1 MNKEIWNNIEK
12 MSTDVQNE
20 LTYLLKDER
29 ATSEI
34 LKTADRTIKVS
45 VCIMT
50 FNEERVI
57 KRCIDSVINFADEI
71 IIIDTGSTDKTREI
85 IEKNFP
91 NIHIYSE
98 TVCENFSEIRNRM
111 TEIAKNDW
119 IFQIDADEYLG
130 ADAEKI
136 ICQYIAL
143 LEHIDIVPKIISP
156 ILTNHDGTIIDNTR
170 RIYKKNEYL
179 KYFGRVHEELRYKN
193 IAKTPYFIIKVNYF
207 HDGYKEEIIKEK
219 QKYKRNIFLLNKMI
233 EEEKKARWY
242 YFLAREKIYARDK
255 IEDIKQVLDE
265 GLEIAL
271 VDGNEYLLGLTE
283 LYFQI
288 PSLFIDYKKIEKY
301 VKYCLL
307 LFSNNLDCYY
317 YDLFVEVLKHQ
328 QSLYLRA
335 KEQLELTSNM
345 EMLTLID
352 GEGDNYF
359 WILGYIFWMCNRTD
373 LTRLMWGKINTP
385 EYKYKIRMFKENVND
400 FLRYKFPDEEV

>member
-1 MNKEIWNNIEK
+1 
-12 MSTDVQNE
+12 
-20 LTYLLKDER
+20 
-29 ATSEI
+29 
-34 LKTADRTIKVS
+34 
-45 VCIMT
+45 
-50 FNEERVI
+50 
-57 KRCIDSVINFADEI
+57 
-71 IIIDTGSTDKTREI
+71 
-85 IEKNFP
+85 
-91 NIHIYSE
+91 
-98 TVCENFSEIRNRM
+98 
-111 TEIAKNDW
+111 
-119 IFQIDADEYLG
+119 
-130 ADAEKI
+130 
-136 ICQYIAL
+136 
-143 LEHIDIVPKIISP
+143 
-156 ILTNHDGTIIDNTR
+156 
-170 RIYKKNEYL
+170 
-179 KYFGRVHEELRYKN
+179 
-193 IAKTPYFIIKVNYF
+193 
-207 HDGYKEEIIKEK
+207 
-219 QKYKRNIFLLNKMI
+219 MI

-317 YDLFVEVLKHQ
+317 YDL
-328 QSLYLRA
+328 
-335 KEQLELTSNM
+335 
-345 EMLTLID
+345 ID